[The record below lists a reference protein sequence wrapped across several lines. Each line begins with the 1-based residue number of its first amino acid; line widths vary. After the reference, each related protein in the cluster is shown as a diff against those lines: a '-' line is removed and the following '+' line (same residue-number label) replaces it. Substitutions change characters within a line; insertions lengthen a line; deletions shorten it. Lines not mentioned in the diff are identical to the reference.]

1 MAPAAAAYWA
11 VGALVPVISALR
23 LGRKGVKEDFGMGE
37 DEDITSFKCE
47 RVCTSNRLLKR
58 LGQLAKEP
66 TPNTCVTVCGTNAMD
81 ACTEACQRAV
91 CVNLHQVPA
100 W

>member
-1 MAPAAAAYWA
+1 M
-11 VGALVPVISALR
+11 PVISALR

-58 LGQLAKEP
+58 LGQLAKVWLTP
-66 TPNTCVTVCGTNAMD
+66 TRFPPIVLNA
-81 ACTEACQRAV
+81 RHS
-91 CVNLHQVPA
+91 L
-100 W
+100 